1 MEVVQPSTAANYFH
15 LLRTHMRMPFRKPLF
30 VVAPKKLLRFKNA
43 NASIEEL
50 GEDSRWQPLIA
61 DQKKDLVAAD
71 KVKKVI
77 LCCGQVY
84 YDLEA
89 EREKLGRNDVAI
101 LRTES
106 LCPFPFKEI
115 IGELKKYKNAEITWC
130 QEEPKNAGPWTYV
143 EPRLRNIQK
152 HVGKKNV
159 KIDYAGR
166 PIMAAAAVGFGNLH
180 K

>member
-1 MEVVQPSTAANYFH
+1 M
-15 LLRTHMRMPFRKPLF
+15 
-30 VVAPKKLLRFKNA
+30 
-43 NASIEEL
+43 
-50 GEDSRWQPLIA
+50 
-61 DQKKDLVAAD
+61 
-71 KVKKVI
+71 
-77 LCCGQVY
+77 Y

-143 EPRLRNIQK
+143 EPRLRNIKK